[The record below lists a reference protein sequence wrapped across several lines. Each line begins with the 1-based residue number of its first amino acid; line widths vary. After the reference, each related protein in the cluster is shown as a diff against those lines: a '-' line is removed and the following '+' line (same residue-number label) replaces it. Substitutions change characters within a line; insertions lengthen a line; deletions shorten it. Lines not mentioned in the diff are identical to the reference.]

1 MWSLSSQH
9 SNIIYIILIAAGQ
22 DWAVLVYFWNTEKV
36 TGQKEKIKRSLWI
49 KKNLKMKASCWGI
62 DYTVYK

>member
-22 DWAVLVYFWNTEKV
+22 DWAVLVYFWNTERESHRPKREN
-36 TGQKEKIKRSLWI
+36 KEKP
-49 KKNLKMKASCWGI
+49 M
-62 DYTVYK
+62 D